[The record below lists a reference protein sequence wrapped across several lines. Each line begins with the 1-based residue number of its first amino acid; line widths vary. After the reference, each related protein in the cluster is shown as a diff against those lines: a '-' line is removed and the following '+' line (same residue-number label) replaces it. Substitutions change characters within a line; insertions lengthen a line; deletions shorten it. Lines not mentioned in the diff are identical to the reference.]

1 MSSSPSRN
9 FDPTCR
15 KRVFAVT
22 GNADGS
28 AAERASLRAAEIR
41 PSSLQVVLIERSRK
55 QYAVTVIR
63 DDALPTSVGLTIPLR
78 QCPLDPLAI
87 GAHPTGLGALTQR
100 RLVLREARLARTAT
114 LGQRVVDM
122 YTHFSMISL
131 AFAVRLLLAFQ
142 ESPAVRPG
150 MEDSATRGN
159 PHISCQSCWERL
171 AVSALAN
178 DKVMDTTLVSHLI
191 PMSQRFA
198 EAAAYLSRRT
208 LGRSPS
214 RRCASERRPD

>member
-1 MSSSPSRN
+1 
-9 FDPTCR
+9 
-15 KRVFAVT
+15 VFAVI

-28 AAERASLRAAEIR
+28 AAERASLRAAETR

-63 DDALPTSVGLTIPLR
+63 DDALPTSAGLTIPLR
-78 QCPLDPLAI
+78 QFPLDPLAI
-87 GAHPTGLGALTQR
+87 DAHPTGLGALTQR

-142 ESPAVRPG
+142 ESPAVGPG
-150 MEDSATRGN
+150 MEDSAARGKST
-159 PHISCQSCWERL
+159 HFLSVLLGTAC
-171 AVSALAN
+171 
-178 DKVMDTTLVSHLI
+178 
-191 PMSQRFA
+191 SQRTGQRQGHGYNA
-198 EAAAYLSRRT
+198 RQ
-208 LGRSPS
+208 P
-214 RRCASERRPD
+214 PDPHVPTIR